1 MAARSPSD
9 PVDPFP
15 SCPAHKHVI
24 GSAPRLISELLL
36 HDRWVV
42 PGSFKD
48 TRNPFGPDDAI
59 VRSAPIPGE
68 LQVTADAGSVF
79 MQGAQFLLVESP
91 RWLLS
96 LSRPLTREN
105 NTSRDL
111 QDHLSPQ
118 TCKPVPRHCLLL
130 APTKHHAR
138 RHRRLAT

>member
-15 SCPAHKHVI
+15 PCPAHKHVI

-36 HDRWVV
+36 HDSWVV

-79 MQGAQFLLVESP
+79 MQGAQFLESP

-96 LSRPLTREN
+96 LSRPL
-105 NTSRDL
+105 
-111 QDHLSPQ
+111 
-118 TCKPVPRHCLLL
+118 
-130 APTKHHAR
+130 
-138 RHRRLAT
+138 

>member
-1 MAARSPSD
+1 M
-9 PVDPFP
+9 
-15 SCPAHKHVI
+15 
-24 GSAPRLISELLL
+24 SELRVVLDTRRCDLWRDVSALRGPVFPAISHPDSELRL
-36 HDRWVV
+36 HDSWVV

-96 LSRPLTREN
+96 LSTR
-105 NTSRDL
+105 R
-111 QDHLSPQ
+111 
-118 TCKPVPRHCLLL
+118 VPRRAC
-130 APTKHHAR
+130 
-138 RHRRLAT
+138 